1 MHIIGPSIT
10 GVLFLFSLTATSV
23 LADNKALSSSG
34 QHHHTAQTQHASAL
48 GQAAPLQAAT
58 RTIELTM
65 DDSMRFSVPVIKIK
79 RGETIRF
86 LVRNHGHIKHEM
98 VLGTLSEIKKHAE
111 LMARFP
117 EMEHDDPNSV
127 SVPPGEQG
135 EFAWKFTRSGRFDF
149 ACLVAGHF
157 EAGMKGKIVVSR

>member
-1 MHIIGPSIT
+1 MRINRPSIT
-10 GVLFLFSLTATSV
+10 SALLLISLTATSA
-23 LADNKALSSSG
+23 LADNNAASSSG
-34 QHHHTAQTQHASAL
+34 QHHHTPQNQHASVL
-48 GQAAPLQAAT
+48 GQAATLQEAT

-65 DDSMRFSVPVIKIK
+65 DDNMRFSTPVIQVK

-86 LVRNHGHIKHEM
+86 LVRNHGQVKHEM
-98 VLGTLSEIKKHAE
+98 VLGTLAEIKKHAE

-117 EMEHDDPNSV
+117 EMDHDDPNSV

-135 EFAWKFTRSGRFDF
+135 EFAWKFSRSGRFDF
-149 ACLVAGHF
+149 ACLAAGHF